1 MNQELLKSPK
11 HEETGAWEGDP
22 RGIRNKCLSMQRK
35 DQESQSPVGAEEEL
49 QQQKKDHEK
58 CMLTAEWGWG
68 AGDKID

>member
-1 MNQELLKSPK
+1 
-11 HEETGAWEGDP
+11 
-22 RGIRNKCLSMQRK
+22 MQRK
-35 DQESQSPVGAEEEL
+35 DQESQSPAGAEEEL